1 MAIVKIGFFSLKDG
15 VGCTNFSIHA
25 ANYLASGDK
34 SVALVEAKTVLEPKF
49 HTAETLFDDNGTFVI
64 NDVHYYPAKS
74 EAVCDEDVEIID
86 YGKITVLHEFPEDID
101 KLFLCTD
108 GSGDDIDDISEYLA
122 EFNFKPNLIII
133 GGSQKQLSIYKEALG
148 LSTTLIQSKSDV
160 YCPYDLSLKIAL
172 ILRSKNIVPPE
183 LNRDWKLDK
192 VKFGSG
198 PIIPKEDSKKSSRS
212 LFGKKKK
219 KVDESPVEE
228 PVPVPEEND
237 NEEEESAVLQASE
250 EEEIIRSNEFEEMS
264 YVNVPVPKP
273 KPAPVEEKPKPEPE
287 PKKEEKPEPKKK
299 EKSKRKPKNNHNKER
314 KLLFDLN
321 KIKDST
327 AKITENIA
335 ETSGNIV
342 AQIKE
347 KQAEKNKAPKQK
359 VIYTGHIT
367 VFVTSFRHGCGASYT
382 AGSIASSMASIY
394 DKDVYIERVQKNVS
408 LPNDYMVKEIKTE
421 DDQFEAY
428 KNGLI
433 VYDKGLYDELNDV
446 DRSDMIH
453 ADMNV
458 MVVTNDDM
466 SRVAKFIHEQGD
478 NAYSWLFVFN
488 HVLPTQKKDIE
499 DALADYNVMILPF
512 HDFSAV
518 PPKLIKDWKA
528 AIKACSTKV

>member
-49 HTAETLFDDNGTFVI
+49 HTAETIFDDNGTFVI

-74 EAVCDEDVEIID
+74 EAVCDEDIEIID

-108 GSGDDIDDISEYLA
+108 GSEDDIDDISEYIA
-122 EFNFKPNLIII
+122 EFNLKPNLIII
-133 GGSQKQLSIYKEALG
+133 GGSQRQLSIYKETLG

-198 PIIPKEDSKKSSRS
+198 PIVPKEDGKKSSRS

-219 KVDESPVEE
+219 KTEESPAEE
-228 PVPVPEEND
+228 SESTPIPND
-237 NEEEESAVLQASE
+237 SEEEENAVLQASE
-250 EEEIIRSNEFEEMS
+250 EEEIIRSNKFEEMS

-273 KPAPVEEKPKPEPE
+273 KPIEEKHPEEKPE
-287 PKKEEKPEPKKK
+287 PKKEEKPKPKKE
-299 EKSKRKPKNNHNKER
+299 EKPKRKPKNNHNKER
-314 KLLFDLN
+314 KPLFNLN

-342 AQIKE
+342 AQIKG
-347 KQAEKNKAPKQK
+347 KQAEKAKAPKQK

-394 DKDVYIERVQKNVS
+394 DKDVYIERTQKNVS

-528 AIKACSTKV
+528 AIKTCSTNV